1 MLFYSPLDNGR
12 NGMYSKRKVAL
23 IVFFTFLATTVL
35 CTASYTLVPAVGS
48 ALGDVRSVLTGSSN
62 RELSSKMSEINGYID
77 NYYINKYDKSAM
89 ADTAAAGY
97 VSALG
102 DPYSEYIDAEGYKE
116 MLEDLTG
123 DYTGI
128 GVEIYLGSDGLM
140 TVLSAF
146 DDGPASKAG
155 IKPGD
160 KIVAVGDLKIT
171 AENYNDAVDKM
182 RGKSDKDTGE
192 ITVTIR
198 RDGKDFQVKL
208 KRAKVENQTVKTKM
222 LDDNIGYVRI
232 SQFDQ
237 STGEEFKRLTNLLL
251 SDGAKSLIIDLR
263 NNPGGVLDGVISVA
277 DTILGKCNI
286 MTVKDKSGSETVY
299 KSDKEELKMPICVLI
314 NGASASASEVLAG
327 ALRDNKKATLIGE
340 KSYGKGVVQ
349 TVYNLSDGSALKIT
363 TAKYYTPSGECI
375 DKKGIKPD
383 IEVKMNADKPFA
395 SMDLSEDIQLQKAIE
410 KLK

>member
-146 DDGPASKAG
+146 DKHLAGKGIAAWTKPNGGYFISLNVLPGCAKA
-155 IKPGD
+155 
-160 KIVAVGDLKIT
+160 VHALLKE
-171 AENYNDAVDKM
+171 AGVVM
-182 RGKSDKDTGE
+182 TGAGA
-192 ITVTIR
+192 TYPY
-198 RDGKDFQVKL
+198 GKDPEDRNLRIAPTFPTEQELQTAADMLCLCVKL
-208 KRAKVENQTVKTKM
+208 AACEK
-222 LDDNIGYVRI
+222 
-232 SQFDQ
+232 
-237 STGEEFKRLTNLLL
+237 LL
-251 SDGAKSLIIDLR
+251 SK
-263 NNPGGVLDGVISVA
+263 
-277 DTILGKCNI
+277 
-286 MTVKDKSGSETVY
+286 
-299 KSDKEELKMPICVLI
+299 
-314 NGASASASEVLAG
+314 
-327 ALRDNKKATLIGE
+327 
-340 KSYGKGVVQ
+340 
-349 TVYNLSDGSALKIT
+349 
-363 TAKYYTPSGECI
+363 
-375 DKKGIKPD
+375 
-383 IEVKMNADKPFA
+383 
-395 SMDLSEDIQLQKAIE
+395 
-410 KLK
+410 